1 MMLLLIVGVNDKALE
16 EVKSVL
22 GSLVMEVG
30 SVGSPFSKSDTL
42 FMSSLNQASWVRSL
56 TRF

>member
-1 MMLLLIVGVNDKALE
+1 MMLLLIVGVDDKALE

-42 FMSSLNQASWVRSL
+42 FMSSLNQASW
-56 TRF
+56 